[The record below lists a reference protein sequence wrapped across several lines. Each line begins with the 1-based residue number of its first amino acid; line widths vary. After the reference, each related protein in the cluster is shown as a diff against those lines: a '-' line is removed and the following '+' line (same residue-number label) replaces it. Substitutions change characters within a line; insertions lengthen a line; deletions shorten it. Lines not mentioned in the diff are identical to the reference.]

1 MRLVIK
7 ILFALTIG
15 WMVTLVVTTIVT
27 GRRPTLLSGVA
38 GAVLVGLAIVLLDFY
53 AGW

>member
-1 MRLVIK
+1 MRLALK

-15 WMVTLVVTTIVT
+15 WLVTLVVTTIVT
-27 GRRPTLLSGVA
+27 GRRPTLLSGLA
-38 GAVLVGLAIVLLDFY
+38 GAILVAIAVVLLDLY